1 MELDKL
7 KEMAREVK
15 APHFVRGETAGAP
28 GGAEA
33 LLQAIRQNDERECKR
48 VRKAL
53 PFFLVAAALF
63 ALICLLFMLGP
74 APISTARAAH
84 YGTLALVFMVV
95 GSLSI
100 KKLHDAREL
109 DYSAPVRTFLQQ
121 TENRYRFFG
130 LPELCYSIPLLA
142 ALAVTGG
149 FFIVDAF
156 VPRYFGESQIQPLL
170 VAYGLFFLSVCGMG
184 FFFTY
189 KNWKR
194 DKGVIRAEVRRMRQ
208 ALESQADWHDE
219 KSK

>member
-15 APHFVRGETAGAP
+15 APRIVRGEAAGAP

-33 LLQAIRQNDERECKR
+33 LLQAIRENDERECR
-48 VRKAL
+48 RARQAL
-53 PFFLVAAALF
+53 PFYLVAATLF
-63 ALICLLFMLGP
+63 ALICLPFMFGFP
-74 APISTARAAH
+74 SISTARAVH
-84 YGTLALVFMVV
+84 YGALAVVFMVV
-95 GSLSI
+95 GILLI

-109 DYSAPVRTFLQQ
+109 DYSAPVRTFLRQ
-121 TENRYRFFG
+121 TENRYRFYG
-130 LPELCYSIPLLA
+130 PLERCYSIPLLA

-149 FFIVDAF
+149 FFVVDAL

-170 VAYGLFFLSVCGMG
+170 VAYGLFFVSVCVMG

-194 DKGVIRAEVRRMRQ
+194 DKGMLLEEVRRMLQ
-208 ALESQADWHDE
+208 ALESQPD
-219 KSK
+219 